1 MFFALRVDSDSER
14 IICNEK
20 TILDDG
26 SYPYLTEGAELV
38 GEPGIPALL
47 DIDNVQ
53 VPRKLIPFEKARG
66 TGDKRQYVHFYMH
79 DKYFS
84 RVLTATKKYVD
95 LLKEF
100 DGVITPDCTM
110 LVGQAPCIQQ
120 TNTYFNRAVGFYLQK
135 QGIPVIANI
144 RWSDEASFKYCFLG
158 VPKNRIVSI
167 STHGCLRSRRDRELF
182 KIGTDEM
189 IRVLEPTDVLVHGY
203 MPDDVFGEFYSRAKF
218 HRYPSL
224 FEQTHKKESDE

>member
-1 MFFALRVDSDSER
+1 MR
-14 IICNEK
+14 K

-26 SYPYLTEGAELV
+26 SYPYLTEGADLV
-38 GEPGIPALL
+38 GAPGIPMLL
-47 DIDNVQ
+47 DIDNTQ
-53 VPRKLIPFEKARG
+53 VPRKMIPFEKAKRVS
-66 TGDKRQYVHFYMH
+66 DKRQFVHFYMH

-84 RVLTATKKYVD
+84 NVLTATTKYVD

-120 TNTYFNRAVGFYLQK
+120 VNTYFNRAVGFYLQK
-135 QGIPVIANI
+135 QGIPVIPNI
-144 RWSDEASFKYCFLG
+144 RWSDKKSFEYCFLG

-167 STHGCLRSRRDRELF
+167 STHGCLRSKRDKELMRL
-182 KIGTDEM
+182 GTEEM
-189 IRVLEPTDVLVHGY
+189 IKVLEPTDILVHGY
-203 MPDDVFGEFYSRAKF
+203 MPDDVFGDMFDRVRF

-224 FEQTHKKESDE
+224 FEQTHQKRRGK

>member
-1 MFFALRVDSDSER
+1 MK
-14 IICNEK
+14 K

-38 GEPGIPALL
+38 GSPGIPSLL
-47 DIDNVQ
+47 NLQNTQI
-53 VPRKLIPFEKARG
+53 PCGLIPFEKIKKCSN
-66 TGDKRQYVHFYMH
+66 KRQYVHFYMH

-84 RVLTATKKYVD
+84 RVLTATNKYVD

-100 DGVITPDCTM
+100 DGVITPDCTL

-135 QGIPVIANI
+135 QGIPVIPNI
-144 RWSDEASFKYCFLG
+144 RWSDEKSFEYCFLG
-158 VPKNRIVSI
+158 VPKHTIVSI
-167 STHGCLRSRRDRELF
+167 STHGCMRSTRDKELWRTG
-182 KIGTDEM
+182 IEEM
-189 IRVLEPTDVLVHGY
+189 IRVLEPSDILVHGY
-203 MPDDVFGEFYSRAKF
+203 MPDEMFSRFYGFANF

-224 FEQTHKKESDE
+224 FELTHRKRGDD

>member
-1 MFFALRVDSDSER
+1 MK
-14 IICNEK
+14 K

-38 GEPGIPALL
+38 GAPGIPALL
-47 DIDNVQ
+47 NIDNVQ
-53 VPRKLIPFEKARG
+53 VPKSMIPFEKARR
-66 TGDKRQYVHFYMH
+66 TINKRQYVHFYMH

-84 RVLTATKKYVD
+84 RVLTATSKYVD

-100 DGVITPDCTM
+100 DGVISPDCTM
-110 LVGQAPCIQQ
+110 LVNQAPCIQQ

-144 RWSDEASFKYCFLG
+144 RWSDEKSFDYCFLG
-158 VPKNRIVSI
+158 VPKHTIVCV
-167 STHGCLRSRRDRELF
+167 STHGCLRSKRDKELWR
-182 KIGTDEM
+182 IGTEEM
-189 IRVLEPTDVLVHGY
+189 LRVLEPSEVLVHGY
-203 MPDDVFGEFYSRAKF
+203 MPDDVFSRFFYYVPF

-224 FEQTHKKESDE
+224 FEQTHKKRRDENGTRL

>member
-1 MFFALRVDSDSER
+1 MK
-14 IICNEK
+14 K

-38 GEPGIPALL
+38 GAPGIPSLL
-47 DIDNVQ
+47 NINNTQ
-53 VPRKLIPFEKARG
+53 IPNKLIPFEKIKKA
-66 TGDKRQYVHFYMH
+66 TDKRQYVHFYMH

-84 RVLTATKKYVD
+84 RVLTATGKYVD

-120 TNTYFNRAVGFYLQK
+120 TNTYFNRAIGFFLQK
-135 QGIPVIANI
+135 QGIPVIPNI
-144 RWSDEASFKYCFLG
+144 RWSDERSFDYCFLG
-158 VPKNRIVSI
+158 VPKHRIVCI
-167 STHGCLRSRRDRELF
+167 STHGCLRSKRDKELM
-182 KIGTDEM
+182 KSGTKEM
-189 IRVLEPTDVLVHGY
+189 IRILEPSDVLVHGY
-203 MPDDVFGEFYSRAKF
+203 MPDSIFEPFYAYANF

-224 FEQTHKKESDE
+224 FEQTHIRGGDE